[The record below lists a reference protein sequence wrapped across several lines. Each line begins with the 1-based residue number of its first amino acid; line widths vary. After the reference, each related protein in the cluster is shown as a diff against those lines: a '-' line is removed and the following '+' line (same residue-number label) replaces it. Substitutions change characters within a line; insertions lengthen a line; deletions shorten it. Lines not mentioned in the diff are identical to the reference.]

1 MVTKLFTE
9 IRSLLDKLENLASAV
24 SALPTLTEL
33 DAMVDDRIRTVIA
46 EDLDVSDAVGDELQD
61 RDLPDR
67 DEVNSTIEER
77 VDEIITG
84 WNSPVDEKVE
94 YAIEQAKP
102 DLSEEAITEL
112 TERLVSD
119 EEFRA
124 KFNRRLQGLTDDVA
138 EEVAS

>member
-1 MVTKLFTE
+1 MFAE
-9 IRSLLDKLENLASAV
+9 IRSLIDKLETLTDAL
-24 SALPTLTEL
+24 SALPVLTAL
-33 DAMVDDRIRTVIA
+33 DDLVDDRVRTVIA
-46 EDLDVSDAVGDELQD
+46 EDLDVSDAVGDELQNL
-61 RDLPDR
+61 DLPDR

-77 VDEIITG
+77 VDEIIRG

-94 YAIEQAKP
+94 SAIEDAKP

>member
-1 MVTKLFTE
+1 MFAE
-9 IRSLLDKLENLASAV
+9 IRSLIDKLETLTDAL
-24 SALPTLTEL
+24 SALPVLTAL
-33 DAMVDDRIRTVIA
+33 DDLVDDRVRTVIA
-46 EDLDVSDAVGDELQD
+46 EDLDVSDAVGDELQNL
-61 RDLPDR
+61 DLPDR

-77 VDEIITG
+77 VDEIIRG

-94 YAIEQAKP
+94 SAIEDAKP
-102 DLSEEAITEL
+102 DLSDEAITEL

>member
-1 MVTKLFTE
+1 LFAE
-9 IRSLLDKLENLASAV
+9 IRSLIDKLETLTDAL
-24 SALPTLTEL
+24 SALPVLTAL
-33 DAMVDDRIRTVIA
+33 DDLVDDRVRTVIA

-61 RDLPDR
+61 RDIPDR

-84 WNSPVDEKVE
+84 WDSPVDGKVE
-94 YAIEQAKP
+94 SAIEDAKP

-112 TERLVSD
+112 TERLASD

-124 KFNRRLQGLTDDVA
+124 RFNRRLQGLTDDVA

>member
-1 MVTKLFTE
+1 MFAE
-9 IRSLLDKLENLASAV
+9 IRSLIDKLETLTDAL
-24 SALPTLTEL
+24 SALPVLTAL
-33 DAMVDDRIRTVIA
+33 DDLVDDRVRTVIA

-61 RDLPDR
+61 RDIPDR

-94 YAIEQAKP
+94 
-102 DLSEEAITEL
+102 EAIAEARPGIEADTIEAL
-112 TERLVSD
+112 GERLVSD
-119 EEFRA
+119 EEFRRN
-124 KFNRRLQGLTDDVA
+124 FNGFLAGKTTDQVA

>member
-1 MVTKLFTE
+1 LFAE
-9 IRSLLDKLENLASAV
+9 IRSLIDKLETLTDAL
-24 SALPTLTEL
+24 SALPVLTAL
-33 DAMVDDRIRTVIA
+33 DDLVDDRVRTVIA
-46 EDLDVSDAVGDELQD
+46 EDLDVSDAVGDELQNL
-61 RDLPDR
+61 DLPDR

-84 WNSPVDEKVE
+84 WDSPVDGKVE
-94 YAIEQAKP
+94 SAIEDAKP
-102 DLSEEAITEL
+102 DLSDEAITEL

-124 KFNRRLQGLTDDVA
+124 RFNRRLRGLTDDVA

>member
-1 MVTKLFTE
+1 MFAE
-9 IRSLLDKLENLASAV
+9 IRSLIDKLETLTDAL
-24 SALPTLTEL
+24 SALPVLTAL
-33 DAMVDDRIRTVIA
+33 DDLVDDRVRTVIA
-46 EDLDVSDAVGDELQD
+46 EDLDVSDAVGDELQNL
-61 RDLPDR
+61 DLPDR

-84 WNSPVDEKVE
+84 WDSPVDGKVE
-94 YAIEQAKP
+94 SAIEDAKP
-102 DLSEEAITEL
+102 DLSDEAITEL

-124 KFNRRLQGLTDDVA
+124 RFNRRLRGLTDDVA